1 MPLVALG
8 TFLAGFKAYH
18 FDAAFQFAH
27 RTIWQVWIVLFAAVV
42 NLGLNYVAI
51 PLWGI
56 SGAAGASVVAYVISI
71 ALTAWLGRRHF
82 VLPFPVTG
90 AVQVLLSAAA
100 MAALLLPF
108 RGATGMLAVGVQVAA
123 GAAVYGTLLVAVN
136 FLGLRDALFRG
147 IGPKGSDVQA
157 IERPASH
164 LAEAQLP

>member
-1 MPLVALG
+1 LVALG

-51 PLWGI
+51 PIWGI
-56 SGAAGASVVAYVISI
+56 NGAAGASVVAYVISI

-100 MAALLLPF
+100 MAALLIPF
-108 RGATGMLAVGVQVAA
+108 RGATGMLAVGAQVAA
-123 GAAVYGTLLVAVN
+123 GAAFYTAVLVAVN